1 MKAVLVILAL
11 LGVLA
16 FTVTVILGALAGLFM
31 VALEDAEN
39 VNKDPENVNKIF
51 CLQVCLQVCLHDKR
65 LQTNYL
71 GGCKQCK
78 QQN

>member
-16 FTVTVILGALAGLFM
+16 FTVTVILGALAGLFL

-39 VNKDPENVNKIF
+39 VNKDPENVNKVNEKSEDAKTDD
-51 CLQVCLQVCLHDKR
+51 LDEM
-65 LQTNYL
+65 
-71 GGCKQCK
+71 
-78 QQN
+78 

>member
-16 FTVTVILGALAGLFM
+16 FMVTVILGALAGLFL

-39 VNKDPENVNKIF
+39 VNKDPENVNK
-51 CLQVCLQVCLHDKR
+51 VNEKSEDAK
-65 LQTNYL
+65 TDDL
-71 GGCKQCK
+71 GEM
-78 QQN
+78 

>member
-16 FTVTVILGALAGLFM
+16 FTVTVILGGALAGLFL

-39 VNKDPENVNKIF
+39 VNKDPENVNKVNEKSEDAKTDD
-51 CLQVCLQVCLHDKR
+51 LDEM
-65 LQTNYL
+65 
-71 GGCKQCK
+71 
-78 QQN
+78 

>member
-16 FTVTVILGALAGLFM
+16 FTVTVILGGGALAGLFM

-39 VNKDPENVNKIF
+39 VNKDPENVNK
-51 CLQVCLQVCLHDKR
+51 VNEKSEDAK
-65 LQTNYL
+65 TDDL
-71 GGCKQCK
+71 GEM
-78 QQN
+78 

>member
-16 FTVTVILGALAGLFM
+16 FTVRVILGALAGLFL

-39 VNKDPENVNKIF
+39 VNKDPENVNKVNEKSEDAKTDD
-51 CLQVCLQVCLHDKR
+51 LDEM
-65 LQTNYL
+65 
-71 GGCKQCK
+71 
-78 QQN
+78 